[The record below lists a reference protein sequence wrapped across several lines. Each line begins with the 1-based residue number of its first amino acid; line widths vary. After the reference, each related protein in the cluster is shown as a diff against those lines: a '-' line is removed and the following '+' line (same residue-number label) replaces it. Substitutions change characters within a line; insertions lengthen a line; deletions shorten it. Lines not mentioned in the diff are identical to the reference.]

1 MAQRI
6 IEQMIAPKMLQP
18 LLDALQEAYND
29 ASEKEGAVWK
39 DIINNQSIQDAL
51 ADIRKVYPDLQE
63 TVKTILQ
70 GLGVTIDETKEGFSD
85 LKGTFVSFLTDLNKT
100 AEDFGKDLGRTMAEQ
115 MIDALM
121 DKKYGNE
128 LEKLNEE
135 WADALAEGDP
145 EKIEAIRQKILQLYK
160 TIGDDEE
167 LQKLREAFRELNEST
182 PFDNLKSSYLSTLM
196 DMKKDTKDFVD
207 DINKMIAEDFIK
219 QFVMG
224 DAFDEK
230 LAEWKKQY
238 QKITSDG
245 NLSEKERLRQL
256 KALAELI
263 GSERDSMQ
271 AEANSILTL
280 LGLNQSGNDS
290 ATMNMADKA
299 TYDQFELYLGI
310 ANAHLMV
317 SEQHK
322 QISEQILT
330 TLQTIGNVGSGTN
343 YQQLIYMRLGT
354 TNEYLLATKRLV
366 SSIEA
371 KMDTIAQQLSKL

>member
-1 MAQRI
+1 
-6 IEQMIAPKMLQP
+6 
-18 LLDALQEAYND
+18 
-29 ASEKEGAVWK
+29 
-39 DIINNQSIQDAL
+39 
-51 ADIRKVYPDLQE
+51 
-63 TVKTILQ
+63 
-70 GLGVTIDETKEGFSD
+70 
-85 LKGTFVSFLTDLNKT
+85 
-100 AEDFGKDLGRTMAEQ
+100 
-115 MIDALM
+115 
-121 DKKYGNE
+121 
-128 LEKLNEE
+128 
-135 WADALAEGDP
+135 
-145 EKIEAIRQKILQLYK
+145 
-160 TIGDDEE
+160 
-167 LQKLREAFRELNEST
+167 
-182 PFDNLKSSYLSTLM
+182 M

-330 TLQTIGNVGSGTN
+330 TLQTIGNVGSGVN
-343 YQQLIYMRLGT
+343 YQELIYMRLGT
-354 TNEYLLATKRLV
+354 TNEYLLATKRIV